1 MILRPARLRFPAR
14 SPLSPA
20 WRAFVCAGAFA
31 VAPTVVSAQLLDCL
45 VQPNQVLQVGAA
57 VSGVIEAIE
66 VERGDT
72 VRRGQVVARLA
83 AEVERASA
91 DLAQARAGQ
100 TAELQA
106 AERSREFA
114 RREMTRAR
122 ELVAENFV
130 SRAAVDKAETESQVS
145 EDRLRQSVER
155 RRQAELEQRLA
166 EAQLARRQVRAPIG
180 GIVTD
185 RFMGVGEFVEDKPI
199 LRIVEVNP
207 LRVEVLVPAPAFGLI
222 ATGARATIRPEV
234 GPVREAVATVT
245 IVDRVLDPASNT
257 FRVRLALPNPD
268 LRVPAGARCKIDFGL
283 DASAFGPASAGS
295 AARASPVAAPVAPA
309 AVPSRAPAI
318 RTAPV
323 SQAQGAP
330 RPPPVAAHVP
340 AR

>member
-1 MILRPARLRFPAR
+1 MIPRPARIRPPAR
-14 SPLSPA
+14 RPASPA
-20 WRAFVCAGAFA
+20 WPA
-31 VAPTVVSAQLLDCL
+31 VALALALTPAAGSAQLLDCL
-45 VQPNQVLQVGAA
+45 IQPNQVLQVGAA
-57 VSGVIEAIE
+57 VSGVIEAVD

-83 AEVERASA
+83 ADVERASA

-114 RREMTRAR
+114 RREMVRAR
-122 ELVAENFV
+122 ELEAENFV

-145 EDRLRQSVER
+145 EDRIRQSVER

-166 EAQLARRQVRAPIG
+166 EAQLARRQVRAPIS

-207 LRVEVLVPAPAFGLI
+207 LRVEVLVPATAFGRI

-234 GPVREAVATVT
+234 GPIREASATVT

-268 LRVPAGARCKIDFGL
+268 LRVPAGSRCKVDFGL
-283 DASAFGPASAGS
+283 DASAFAPASAAP
-295 AARASPVAAPVAPA
+295 AARIKPGSVPVAPA
-309 AVPSRAPAI
+309 SAPPAAPKT
-318 RTAPV
+318 RGTPV
-323 SQAQGAP
+323 SKAP
-330 RPPPVAAHVP
+330 EAARPPPVAAHLP